1 MPRLGFNL
9 RDSNKFSKTEATAVF
24 SSTSN
29 SVADLHFLENVIT
42 EVTPVLNTSV
52 SCSEDANQSLAKLR
66 HSTTST
72 PSITSNND
80 RTTSTPSVTSNND
93 QLPFSKE
100 TLFNGLPHDVHYPT
114 DSILGDH
121 EHEPHEKIL
130 HDELLSR
137 RTIVPYDV
145 TFGKDEE
152 DYVMKEEDPTPL

>member
-9 RDSNKFSKTEATAVF
+9 RDSNKSSKTEATAVF

-66 HSTTST
+66 HS
-72 PSITSNND
+72 
-80 RTTSTPSVTSNND
+80 TTSTPSVTSNND